1 MSEDGNHRKVVYV
14 VSNELVKVS
23 SLLPSNRNRSLLV
36 HSLVK
41 EFGLFDADS
50 RGGRATL
57 HPLRPTSADFKQLSA
72 YHDRDYLEH
81 LLHGEVIATP
91 NMSGGGEYGLEEDCP
106 SFPHL
111 PDYVRLVAG
120 ASLTAA
126 KALREDTHTSIS
138 ICWDGGRHHAQK
150 AQASGFCYV
159 ADCVLAIL
167 VLKRPLSL
175 AGLGRSLS
183 KPRVMYLDLDLHF
196 SDGVSQAFYSS
207 STSSSSPQVLTF
219 SIHHAAPG
227 FFPASEMASLT
238 DPSSPAFDSF
248 TLCLPLERGAS
259 SKTFSRIWPLV
270 ERVKDAFQ
278 PDYVVVQCGV
288 DGLAGDPYAT
298 WNWSLGGDEGS
309 LGWCIDRVCNKW
321 QRKTLLFGGGGY
333 NSPNVARAWTYLTSI
348 ALDRPLPLDADIPD
362 HGAFPLYAPSF
373 TLDVPPGTM
382 VDQNT
387 DAYLQH
393 VEEVFAKV
401 TQVVE
406 DRIRNS
412 TR

>member
-1 MSEDGNHRKVVYV
+1 MEEGCNHRNVVYV
-14 VSNELVKVS
+14 VSNELVKAS
-23 SLLPSNRNRSLLV
+23 SLLPSNRDRSLLV

-41 EFGLFDADS
+41 EFGLLNADS
-50 RGGRATL
+50 DDGRAVL
-57 HPLRPTSADFKQLSA
+57 QPIRPTPADFKQLSA

-91 NMSGGGEYGLEEDCP
+91 TQSSGGEYGLEEDCP

-111 PDYVRLVAG
+111 PEYVRLVAG

-126 KALREDTHTSIS
+126 KALREDNQASIS

-167 VLKRPLSL
+167 ALKRPL
-175 AGLGRSLS
+175 AREGLGRHLA
-183 KPRVMYLDLDLHF
+183 KPRIMYLDLDLHF
-196 SDGVSQAFYSS
+196 SDGVSQAFHSS
-207 STSSSSPQVLTF
+207 SSGSSSPQVLTF

-227 FFPASEMASLT
+227 FFPASELASLT
-238 DPSSPAFDSF
+238 DPSSTAFDPF

-259 SKTFSRIWPLV
+259 NKSFSRIWPLV
-270 ERVKDAFQ
+270 ERVKDAFR

-298 WNWSLGGDEGS
+298 WNWSLGGEEGS
-309 LGWCIDRVCNKW
+309 LGWCVDRVCNQW

-348 ALDRPLPLDADIPD
+348 ALGRPLPLDADIPD

-382 VDQNT
+382 LDRNT

-393 VEEVFAKV
+393 VEEVFAEV
-401 TQVVE
+401 SQVIE
-406 DRIRNS
+406 DRMGNG